1 MYESTSWVKWTTW
14 RGYSNRSHVGVIRT
28 AIPEILGVRIG
39 VSGASGHLGQV
50 VLQRL
55 RELPGDH
62 TVAGISRSPHTVQ
75 HADESRFGD
84 YDHPETLQAAYFGLD
99 RLLIIPTL
107 DVRYGARARQLV
119 DAINAAL
126 RADVGHIVLISDVG
140 TRDESEPSFGA
151 GSWAGEQCLIKF
163 AKSWTILR
171 CNYFME
177 SFARE
182 VLLWQAVGRLA
193 ELGENRIGFVSR
205 DDVAAAAAEIL
216 VGAGHSGAIYNAT
229 GPEALS
235 VADRVALI
243 SRVTDTPIES
253 IKTSLTGLRQEL
265 QAAGFPEDF
274 LDLVVDIKRKT
285 AESGFDIVTGD
296 VEQLTG
302 RRPTSLDEVLTNLYR
317 QRTSG
322 SLKK

>member
-1 MYESTSWVKWTTW
+1 M
-14 RGYSNRSHVGVIRT
+14 
-28 AIPEILGVRIG
+28 RIG

-62 TVAGISRSPHTVQ
+62 SVAGISRSPHTVQ

-119 DAINAAL
+119 DAISAAVE
-126 RADVGHIVLISDVG
+126 AGVGHIVLISDVG
-140 TRDESEPSFGA
+140 TRDEPEPSFGA
-151 GSWAGEQCLIKF
+151 GSWAGEQRLIKT
-163 AKSWTILR
+163 ASSWTILR

-182 VLLWQAVGRLA
+182 VLLWQAVGRIP
-193 ELGENRIGFVSR
+193 ELGENRVGFVSR

-216 VGAGHSGAIYNAT
+216 IGTGHRGAIYSAT

-243 SRVTDTPIES
+243 SGLSGKPIEVVQ
-253 IKTSLTGLRQEL
+253 TSLAELRDEL
-265 QAAGFPEDF
+265 RVAGFPEDF
-274 LDLVVDIKRKT
+274 LDLTVDIKRKT

-322 SLKK
+322 SFKK

>member
-1 MYESTSWVKWTTW
+1 
-14 RGYSNRSHVGVIRT
+14 
-28 AIPEILGVRIG
+28 
-39 VSGASGHLGQV
+39 
-50 VLQRL
+50 
-55 RELPGDH
+55 
-62 TVAGISRSPHTVQ
+62 
-75 HADESRFGD
+75 
-84 YDHPETLQAAYFGLD
+84 
-99 RLLIIPTL
+99 
-107 DVRYGARARQLV
+107 
-119 DAINAAL
+119 
-126 RADVGHIVLISDVG
+126 
-140 TRDESEPSFGA
+140 
-151 GSWAGEQCLIKF
+151 
-163 AKSWTILR
+163 
-171 CNYFME
+171 
-177 SFARE
+177 

-243 SRVTDTPIES
+243 SRVTDTPIEG
-253 IKTSLTGLRQEL
+253 IKTSLAGLRQEL